1 MASSDS
7 TRKVARVAS
16 RSGNATGAKQG
27 NNWLFPVAIVAIIAI
42 GASIVFIARGRNE
55 GYSGNSTAPRAQL
68 SPDSTSYDHWHAA
81 FAVNVCGEEVPP
93 LADAIADELGIHTH
107 QDGLVHIH
115 PFSVQAAGKRATMQR
130 FFNQVGIEISGDK
143 VTLPVEFKGNRT
155 LESGVTTCGGEPAE
169 WVLAHW
175 DTANA
180 AVNGAPDKITRSDF
194 GSVRFSEDL
203 GAFTLA
209 FVPVGSEDIA
219 GPSAAAQIDIL
230 GQCDGENPPPQ
241 CKDLLGQG
249 QGDPTVQTIPE
260 VTETSIVDDAPA
272 DTTPTTA
279 AGS

>member
-16 RSGNATGAKQG
+16 RSGSASGAKQG
-27 NNWLFPVAIVAIIAI
+27 NNWLFPVAIVAIVAI

-81 FAVNVCGEEVPP
+81 FAVSICGEELPP
-93 LADAIADELGIHTH
+93 VADVIPDELGIHTH
-107 QDGLVHIH
+107 EDGLVHIH

-130 FFNQVGIEISGDK
+130 FFNQVGIKVSGDK
-143 VTLPVEFKGNRT
+143 VTLPFEFKGERNF
-155 LESGVTTCGGEPAE
+155 ESGVTTCGGQEAE

-180 AVNGAPDKITRSDF
+180 AVNGAPDKVTRDGF
-194 GSVRFSEDL
+194 GSVRFTEDL

-219 GPSAAAQIDIL
+219 GPSSAAQIDIL
-230 GQCDGENPPPQ
+230 GQCDGKNPPPECEQ
-241 CKDLLGQG
+241 LLAQQG
-249 QGDPTVQTIPE
+249 AAPATIPDLS
-260 VTETSIVDDAPA
+260 TETTEAPDDPA
-272 DTTPTTA
+272 DTPATTV